1 MSANG
6 KPAARQGDPTACPL
20 PGHGNNPIVDGSPDV
35 LFEGQPAARAG
46 DPTACG
52 SILTGNLVPN
62 VLINGRPLATQ
73 GSLGSH
79 GNVVI
84 GGSGTVIVG
93 SGFTPA
99 SFEAPVPLSGWPSTP
114 APPAAPRPTG
124 RAEPELAHDWREEPG
139 DPVPAELEEEDEEE
153 ELEDTTRQ
161 GIVLRIGVFFDGTG
175 NNLANAALTERCRR
189 DDRELMDER
198 SLAETTAHCTAH
210 GYRDSNSDGR
220 FDRLPDNSYGNAPSN
235 VALLY
240 QLYHDESDQV
250 LPGDAQTAHLAVYLE
265 GVGTRSGGS
274 DSRFSQG
281 TGLGATGVLARVA
294 ESPAAIQ
301 AQLLLLLSNNPAL
314 QIDAIEFDI
323 FGFSRGAASARH
335 FANEVLKGTA
345 GVLGGLLGPQTPGFS
360 TRFGWSAVRIN
371 FIGLFDTVAAI
382 ADLTLMDASPA
393 DDHNPG
399 VNLYLPP
406 GCARKVLQLTARD
419 ERRWNFS
426 LNSVRAGPEDDAGH
440 EEISLPGVHSDL
452 GGGYPPQMEERLL
465 LSRTRTSIVPQG
477 HAPERTAAWRD
488 TEREGQAWLQ
498 RGLPGDGE
506 LRVDCWTTPLFH
518 DQRAAPVDEQRVH
531 AALAIRRRVRGELS
545 LIYLRVMRD
554 LAEQHSVPFKP
565 INERAPQLR
574 IPVDLQPIAAKI
586 MAYARGAADTLT
598 AEDNAFLQAR
608 YIHLSAHWT
617 PSAGLLVH
625 KPAPNARLVF
635 NNRPQKGYLQ

>member
-1 MSANG
+1 MSASG

-20 PGHGNNPIVDGSPDV
+20 PGHGNNPISGGSPDV
-35 LFEGQPAARAG
+35 LIDGQPAARAG

-52 SILTGNLVPN
+52 STLAGNLVPN
-62 VLINGRPLATQ
+62 VLINGLPVATL

-84 GGSGTVIVG
+84 GGSGTVIIG
-93 SGFTPA
+93 NSFTPA
-99 SFEAPVPLSGWPSTP
+99 PFEAPASLSAPG
-114 APPAAPRPTG
+114 ALGIPPAS
-124 RAEPELAHDWREEPG
+124 RAEPELARAWQEEPG
-139 DPVPAELEEEDEEE
+139 DPMPAELEDEEE
-153 ELEDTTRQ
+153 EEELEEVARQ

-189 DDRELMDER
+189 DDRELLDER
-198 SLAETTAHCTAH
+198 SLAETVAHCTAY
-210 GYRDSNSDGR
+210 GYRDSSGDGR
-220 FDRLPDNSYGNAPSN
+220 FDQLPDNSYGNAQSN

-240 QLYHDESDQV
+240 QLYRDDAARA
-250 LPGDAQTAHLAVYLE
+250 LPASTQTACLKVYLE

-274 DSRFSQG
+274 DSRLSQG
-281 TGLGATGVLARVA
+281 TGMGATGVLARVVD
-294 ESPAAIQ
+294 SPAAIQ
-301 AQLLLLLSNNPAL
+301 TQLLLLFSNNPEL
-314 QIDAIEFDI
+314 QIDAVEFDI

-335 FANEVLKGTA
+335 FANEVLKGAA
-345 GVLGGLLGPQTPGFS
+345 GVLGGLLGQETPGFAAG
-360 TRFGWSAVRIN
+360 FAWSAVRLN

-382 ADLTLMDASPA
+382 ADLTRLDTSPA
-393 DDHNPG
+393 DDYNPG

-426 LNSVRAGPEDDAGH
+426 LNSVRAGPGDDAGH

-452 GGGYPPQMEERLL
+452 GGGYPPLMEERLL
-465 LSRTRTSIVPQG
+465 LSRTRTSIVPRG

-488 TEREGQAWLQ
+488 TEREGLALLQ
-498 RGLPGDGE
+498 RGLPGEGK
-506 LRVDCWTTPLFH
+506 LRVDCWTTPLSH
-518 DQRAAPVDEQRVH
+518 EPHSTHGDEQRVH

-545 LIYLRVMRD
+545 LVYLRVMRE
-554 LAEQHSVPFKP
+554 LAEQHGVPFKP
-565 INERAPQLR
+565 INERDPQLR
-574 IPVDLQPIAAKI
+574 IPADLQPIAAKI
-586 MAYARGAADTLT
+586 IAYAHDAADTLT
-598 AEDNAFLQAR
+598 AEDNAFLQGH

-635 NNRPQKGYLQ
+635 NNRPQKGYPQ

>member
-1 MSANG
+1 MSATG

-20 PGHGNNPIVDGSPDV
+20 PGHGNNPISGGSPDV
-35 LFEGQPAARAG
+35 LIDGLPAARAG
-46 DPTACG
+46 DPTSCG
-52 SILTGNLVPN
+52 SALAGNLVSN
-62 VLINGRPLATQ
+62 VLINGRPLAIQ

-79 GNVVI
+79 GNVIV

-93 SGFTPA
+93 HSFTPA
-99 SFEAPVPLSGWPSTP
+99 PFETP
-114 APPAAPRPTG
+114 APLPGVALSPTS
-124 RAEPELAHDWREEPG
+124 RAEPELARDWQEELG
-139 DPVPAELEEEDEEE
+139 DPAPAELEEEDEEE

-175 NNLANAALTERCRR
+175 NNLANAALTEHCRR

-198 SLAETTAHCTAH
+198 SLAETIAHCTAH
-210 GYRDSNSDGR
+210 GYRDSNGDGR
-220 FDRLPDNSYGNAPSN
+220 FDRLPDNSYGNAQSN

-240 QLYHDESDQV
+240 QLYRDESDQP
-250 LPGDAQTAHLAVYLE
+250 LPATAKGACLKVYLE
-265 GVGTRSGGS
+265 GVGTTSGGS

-281 TGLGATGVLARVA
+281 TGMGATGVLARVT

-301 AQLLLLLSNNPAL
+301 AQLLLLLSNNPEL
-314 QIDAIEFDI
+314 QIGAVEFDI

-335 FANEVLKGTA
+335 FANEVLKGAA
-345 GVLGGLLGPQTPGFS
+345 GVLGGLLDAEAPGFAS
-360 TRFGWSAVRIN
+360 GFAWSAVRIN

-382 ADLTLMDASPA
+382 ADLTRLDASPA

-399 VNLYLPP
+399 INLYLPP

-426 LNSVRAGPEDDAGH
+426 LNSVRGGPDGDAGH
-440 EEISLPGVHSDL
+440 EEIRLPGVHSDL

-465 LSRTRTSIVPQG
+465 LSRTRTSIVPRG

-488 TEREGQAWLQ
+488 TEREGLAWLQ

-506 LRVDCWTTPLFH
+506 LRVDCWLTPLPRERRFA
-518 DQRAAPVDEQRVH
+518 QGDEERVH

-545 LIYLRVMRD
+545 RVYLRVMRE
-554 LAEQHSVPFKP
+554 LALPHGVPFR
-565 INERAPQLR
+565 E
-574 IPVDLQPIAAKI
+574 IPEESGFAIPADLQPIAAKI
-586 MAYARGAADTLT
+586 IAHARGAADTLT

-635 NNRPQKGYLQ
+635 NNRPQKGYPQ